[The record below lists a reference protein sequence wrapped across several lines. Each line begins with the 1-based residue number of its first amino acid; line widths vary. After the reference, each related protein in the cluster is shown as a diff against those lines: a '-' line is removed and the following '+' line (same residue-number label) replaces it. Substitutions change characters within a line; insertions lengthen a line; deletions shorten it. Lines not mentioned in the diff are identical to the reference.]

1 MINFN
6 KLIRLVKYKI
16 MAAIFLLSTCAVN
29 HSFAQNANYGA
40 DNANKQFAPFQ
51 TVLGDKDDFQYLKL
65 VDHVANSGVP
75 LGGIGVG
82 NVQFAPDG
90 RFVRIGMNNIHTP
103 ILKSRACFFT
113 LWTKAGNSVSVNRL
127 VKDETSQYGIAGI
140 DHAYYTG
147 LFPRAELSFNDN
159 FKSVVPII
167 HAWSGLVPQNTK
179 DSSLP
184 LVFFDVEIEAK
195 ETSEVAI
202 AFSWEDFIG
211 RGLREPKSINGL
223 DGQIMSP
230 YAQNHADHNGL
241 SWPERNHIPTFSETW
256 SNGNLYGIRQYASK
270 PLIPVKATFQNYVDE
285 VVVLAEQ
292 QKGAEISLLPG
303 YDIENGDAA
312 WEGFVKNGNFNAPVS
327 QEPGLSIPG
336 GRNGASAVAVKI
348 SMKAGEKKTIRFVLA
363 WFYPELK
370 IDRETASPESYWTG
384 GSDYGRYF
392 HNYFNSIGQLLNYGV
407 ANSNRILSQTKEW
420 QEPILNSTL
429 PDWYKLKLIN
439 SGYVIYTNMVLNKKG
454 DVMINE
460 GGMGGLAGTMDQ
472 RISSHPFY
480 QKFFTQLDRSER
492 DIFGD
497 AQELDGRI
505 NHFIGHY
512 YDGMGTVGGRVPTE
526 GSWMI
531 DNTGGWIIQLAKDYE
546 QTGDIQYLKKN
557 LTRVKDGMSFLKS
570 RMPKGL
576 EIPIG
581 PTTYDDFSHPPI
593 YSYGSGIYLATL
605 KATEAIAN
613 AVGDTAWS
621 SATSKQF
628 VRSQKEMIRMLW
640 NGRFFSYGCELDG
653 SKRLDNILFTGQLA
667 GEFVSRYCGWGDIL
681 PMKMIQASL
690 ISQFKIS
697 LSKTPDYYA
706 NKVWDINLGK
716 GIDMI
721 GSQCW
726 PFYLES
732 YTAYPALLAGYLD
745 DAMDVMK
752 HIQLVHLRKGLTWS
766 QNLWMPGDITYMTAP
781 VTWFSTDL
789 FAGAGVNIPRGEL
802 RIAPVIRGREKVV
815 LPLFY
820 PTFWAVISLDPKS
833 NKASLK
839 ITKTFGGDIYSI
851 KKLIIEP
858 IGIPTTDR
866 KEITINEFKL
876 VNGAELD
883 LSPWWKEITAGDLKK
898 PVLPNAD
905 KVEFMQVDKDIKL

>member
-1 MINFN
+1 MTNFN
-6 KLIRLVKYKI
+6 KPFRLVKLKI
-16 MAAIFLLSTCAVN
+16 LASAIMMNAAAVTI
-29 HSFAQNANYGA
+29 SFAQNANYGA
-40 DNANKQFAPFQ
+40 DNANKQFAPSQ
-51 TVLGDKDDFQYLKL
+51 TLSGGKDDYQYLKL
-65 VDHVANSGVP
+65 EDAVANSGVP
-75 LGGIGVG
+75 LGGIGAG

-90 RFVRIGMNNIHTP
+90 RFVRIGMNNIHIP
-103 ILKSRACFFT
+103 ILKSKACFFT
-113 LWTKAGNSVSVNRL
+113 IWSKTGNSVTVKRL
-127 VKDETSQYGIAGI
+127 VEDGTSQYGMAGI
-140 DHAYYTG
+140 SHTFYTG
-147 LFPRAELSFNDN
+147 LFPRAEMSFSDD
-159 FKSVVPII
+159 FKSVVPKIC
-167 HAWSGLVPQNTK
+167 AWSGLVPQNTK

-184 LVFFDVEIEAK
+184 LVFFDVEIQAK

-211 RGLREPKSINGL
+211 RGLREPKSIKGL

-230 YAQNHADHNGL
+230 YTQNHAEFSGEI
-241 SWPERNHIPTFSETW
+241 WPERKHIPTFCETW
-256 SNGNLYGIRQYASK
+256 SNGNLSGVRQYATT

-292 QKGAEISLLPG
+292 QKGAEISSLAG
-303 YDIENGDAA
+303 YDMDNGDAA
-312 WEGFVKNGNFNAPVS
+312 WQGFAKNGNFNALAS
-327 QEPGLSIPG
+327 QKAGLSIPG
-336 GRNGASAVAVKI
+336 GRNGASAMAVKV

-384 GSDYGRYF
+384 GSGYGRYF
-392 HNYFNSIGQLLNYGV
+392 HNYFSSIGQLLNYGV
-407 ANSNRILSQTKEW
+407 ANSSRILSQTKEW

-454 DVMINE
+454 DVMVNE

-480 QKFFTQLDRSER
+480 QKFFTQIDRSER
-492 DIFGD
+492 NIFGD
-497 AQELDGRI
+497 AQALDGSI

-526 GSWMI
+526 GNWMI

-546 QTGDIQYLKKN
+546 QTGDIGYLKRN
-557 LTRVKDGMSFLKS
+557 IGRVKDGMSFLKS
-570 RMPKGL
+570 KMPKGL

-593 YSYGSGIYLATL
+593 YSYGSSIYLATL
-605 KATEAIAN
+605 KATQAIAN

-621 SATSKQF
+621 GETGKQF
-628 VRSQKEMIRMLW
+628 DRSQKEMIRMLW

-681 PMKMIQASL
+681 PMDMIQASL

-706 NKVWDINLGK
+706 NKVWDIDLGK
-716 GIDMI
+716 GIDWE

-732 YTAYPALLAGYLD
+732 YTAYPAYIAGYVD
-745 DAMDVMK
+745 DAMDIMK
-752 HIQLVHLRKGLTWS
+752 HIQLVHLRKGLTWC
-766 QNLWMPGDITYMTAP
+766 QNLWNPGDITYMTAP
-781 VTWFSTDL
+781 VSWFSTDL

-802 RIAPVIRGREKVV
+802 RIAPNIRGKEKVV

-820 PTFWAVISLDPKS
+820 PTFWAVISLDPKT
-833 NKASLK
+833 KMASLK
-839 ITKTFGGDIYSI
+839 ITKTFGEDIISI
-851 KKLIIEP
+851 RKLIVEP
-858 IGIPTTDR
+858 VGIPTTDR

-876 VNGAELD
+876 VTGAVLD
-883 LSPWWKEITAGDLKK
+883 LSPWWKEFAAADLKQ

-905 KVEFMQVDKDIKL
+905 KVEFLQVP